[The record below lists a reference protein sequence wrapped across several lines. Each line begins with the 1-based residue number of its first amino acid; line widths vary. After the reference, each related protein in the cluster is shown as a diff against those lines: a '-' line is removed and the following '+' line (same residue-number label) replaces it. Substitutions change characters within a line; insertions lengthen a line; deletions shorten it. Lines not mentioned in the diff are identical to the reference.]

1 MDTSADRLAQTEDDA
16 TALATR
22 RLTVRAYADRIAQ
35 IVEGLD
41 LPETFLEAERAARA
55 ITAADRIIQQL
66 PTIPEDQPENP
77 NDDNSDAD
85 QAPVIIKPPRRRLR
99 TFADR
104 LLEVIGL
111 IPDPDSFLEGE
122 RAGRCLLASD
132 RMLSQL
138 YEAPQSHNKPNARFP
153 KSPAFADDDLDE
165 NESPYPSGKDWKLDL
180 QNRVDRMTRAHAR
193 NCGIWPDGSPCLPG
207 VPEPA
212 LPFNEA
218 DRAVLLR
225 ISSEPVD
232 PLASERLTALII
244 TGRANAVT
252 RARARLDG
260 RWPDHSPYRESDRDF
275 YDISARFDQ
284 EVLKLPPPDTP
295 PEHTETIG
303 PCGFPAWL
311 VRKVPKHPPPHDNG
325 EVARSAGGAH
335 LCSP

>member
-1 MDTSADRLAQTEDDA
+1 MDTSADRVAQTEDDA
-16 TALATR
+16 AALATR

-66 PTIPEDQPENP
+66 PTIPEDQPEAS
-77 NDDNSDAD
+77 NDDSDAD

-99 TFADR
+99 ARADQ
-104 LLEVIGL
+104 LLEVIGR

-122 RAGRCLLASD
+122 RAGRCLLATD

-153 KSPAFADDDLDE
+153 KSPAFADDLDE
-165 NESPYPSGKDWKLDL
+165 DESPYPSGKDWKLDM
-180 QNRVDRMTRAHAR
+180 QNRVDRMTKAHAR
-193 NCGIWPDGSPCLPG
+193 NCGIWPDGSQCLPG
-207 VPEPA
+207 APEPTH
-212 LPFNEA
+212 PFNEA

-225 ISSEPVD
+225 ISSEPAD
-232 PLASERLTALII
+232 PLASDRLTALII

-252 RARARLDG
+252 RAKARLDG
-260 RWPDHSPYRESDRDF
+260 RWPDYSPYRESDADF
-275 YDISARFDQ
+275 YDVSARFD
-284 EVLKLPPPDTP
+284 ENVLKLPPLDPPPD
-295 PEHTETIG
+295 HVETIG

-311 VRKVPKHPPPHDNG
+311 VRKVPP
-325 EVARSAGGAH
+325 
-335 LCSP
+335 